1 MASGRTA
8 APDRSIMD
16 TASAHPGTDTSGTAT
31 SSGTAHAALQN
42 RRGPARVALIG
53 VHGFGAQH
61 LKNLERLRQSG
72 AVELVAVADPN
83 PPAAGALPDSTAVH
97 PDLES
102 LLAGNHNPDVVI
114 VATPIQTHAPLALAT
129 LASGADLYLEK
140 PPVASLADFRRL
152 QEAAEAS
159 GRSIQ
164 IGFQSLGSQA
174 LAAIDKL
181 LDSGAIGTLQGI
193 AATGRWVRNRAY
205 YKRSRWAGKRSLD
218 GVDVVDG
225 VATNPLAHAIAT
237 ALRIAGAR
245 TLEDVASVETD
256 LYRANDIEADDT
268 SVIRIRTA
276 AGLPITCAL
285 TLCAPEAVEPYITL
299 QGTEGTAVFHY
310 TQDRLHISTADG
322 EHSRVFGRN
331 DLTENLLDH
340 LAEGSELSS
349 ALDDSGA
356 FMRVLEAVRTAE
368 PPALIGPAHVYW
380 EGTGDAAHAVVPGIE
395 DALERATGAHATF
408 SELGLPWARPADPA
422 EAEGLFDVGR
432 RPLAVQ
438 RTGVRLNPQLS
449 PRPYLHPVTTL
460 GGITVTD
467 HMPADHP
474 WHLGAGFALQDVNG
488 SNFWGG
494 KTYTRE
500 SGTYVSRRD
509 HGRIELLPSA
519 VENSG
524 DVTETAAGGQSADKG
539 AFSPG
544 RGVRQL
550 RWLGAD
556 GQLLLNEQR
565 TLSSVVLGERVWRL
579 DLCSELTAVVD
590 VSLGSPGSNGAAGS
604 GYGGFFWRLPAC
616 GEARIF
622 TPDAEGEPA
631 VHGSVA
637 PWLAWTADFGEVPG
651 IRAGQPATLVF
662 SAPAE
667 AADPWFVRSSGY
679 PAVGSALA
687 WERPVAL
694 AAGEPFRRSLSVWVC
709 DGQLSPAAVE
719 SLVASA

>member
-1 MASGRTA
+1 
-8 APDRSIMD
+8 MD
-16 TASAHPGTDTSGTAT
+16 TASTRPGTNTSSTVT
-31 SSGTAHAALQN
+31 SSGAAHEATPN
-42 RRGPARVALIG
+42 RRSPARVALIG

-83 PPAAGALPDSTAVH
+83 PPAADALPESTAVH

-102 LLAGNHNPDVVI
+102 LLAGNHSPDVII

-159 GRSIQ
+159 GRSVQ

-174 LAAIDKL
+174 LAAIDTL
-181 LDSGAIGTLQGI
+181 LDSGAIGYLQGI
-193 AATGRWVRNRAY
+193 AATGRWVRDRAY

-245 TLEDVASVETD
+245 TLEDVVSVETD

-285 TLCAPEAVEPYITL
+285 TLCASESVEPYITL

-310 TQDRLHISTADG
+310 TQDRLHISTGDG
-322 EHSRVFGRN
+322 EHSRVFGRD

-340 LAEGSELSS
+340 LTEGAELSS

-368 PPALIGPAHVYW
+368 PPELIGPAHVAW

-395 DALERATGAHATF
+395 DALERATRAHATF
-408 SELGLPWARPADPA
+408 RELGLPWARPADPA
-422 EAEGLFDVGR
+422 EAEGLFDGGE

-438 RTGVRLNPQLS
+438 RTGTRLRPELS

-460 GGITVTD
+460 GGVTVTD

-488 SNFWGG
+488 NNFWGG
-494 KTYTRE
+494 KTYTSE
-500 SGTYVSRRD
+500 AGMYVSRPD

-519 VENSG
+519 TENSG
-524 DVTETAAGGQSADKG
+524 AVTEAAVGGQSADPKR
-539 AFSPG
+539 APG
-544 RGVRQL
+544 SGHDVRQL

-556 GQLLLNEQR
+556 GQPLLYEQR

-579 DLCSELTAVVD
+579 DLRSELTAVVD
-590 VSLGSPGSNGAAGS
+590 VSLGSPGSNGAPGS

-637 PWLAWTADFGEVPG
+637 PWLAWTAEFGGVPG
-651 IRAGQPATLVF
+651 IRAGQTATLVF
-662 SAPAE
+662 NAPAE
-667 AADPWFVRSSGY
+667 AADPWFVRCSGY
-679 PAVGSALA
+679 QAVGSALA
-687 WERPVAL
+687 WDKPVAL
-694 AAGEPFRRSLSVWVC
+694 AAGKSLGRSLSVWVC
-709 DGQLSPAAVE
+709 DGQLSPAAIE